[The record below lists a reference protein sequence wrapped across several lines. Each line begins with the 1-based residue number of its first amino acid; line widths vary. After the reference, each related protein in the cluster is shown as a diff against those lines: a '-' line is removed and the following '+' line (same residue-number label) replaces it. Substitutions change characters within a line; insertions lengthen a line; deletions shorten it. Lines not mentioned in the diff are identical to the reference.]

1 MALPPLLRKI
11 VEWLRAGFPEG
22 VPNVDYIPLFA
33 LLGSQ
38 LTNDQVEAIAGEL
51 ERDADPE
58 SAEAIRKAS
67 STSPATSR
75 ATPTSTGSGPGW
87 LAGAGP
93 WPSRAWNTGPIPDT
107 DPHSRRDQV

>member
-11 VEWLRAGFPEG
+11 VEWLRAGYPEG

-58 SAEAIRKAS
+58 SAEAIRKAIVDVTHHQPS
-67 STSPATSR
+67 DADINRVR
-75 ATPTSTGSGPGW
+75 AR
-87 LAGAGP
+87 LAGGG
-93 WPSRAWNTGPIPDT
+93 WPLAKPSLEHWPNP
-107 DPHSRRDQV
+107 